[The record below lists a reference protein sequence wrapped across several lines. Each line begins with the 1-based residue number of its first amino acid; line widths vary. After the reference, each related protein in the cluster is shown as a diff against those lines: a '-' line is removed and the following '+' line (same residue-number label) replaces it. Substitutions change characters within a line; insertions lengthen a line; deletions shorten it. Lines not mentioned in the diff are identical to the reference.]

1 VNASKWIIAL
11 LVASF
16 CSFASAL
23 AAAEAQGGVPK
34 EKQTRLGLYLTPA
47 EAYEKWN
54 ADREHVKILDVRTPD
69 EYLFV
74 GHPTM
79 AWNVPIAL
87 QTYEWDAKGK
97 SLPMKPN
104 LDFLPVAKELFK
116 PSDTL
121 LVICRSGGRSAKAV
135 DALAN
140 AGYKQVYNIVDGVEG
155 DLVND
160 PQSPQHGKR
169 MKNGWKNAGL
179 PWTYEIDPAKMRLPA
194 AQGAPSPAAR
204 P

>member
-1 VNASKWIIAL
+1 VNASKWTSCL
-11 LVASF
+11 LVTVL
-16 CSFASAL
+16 CSFAL
-23 AAAEAQGGVPK
+23 AQGAPDSRGAVPK
-34 EKQTRLGLYLTPA
+34 EKQTSLGLYLTPA
-47 EAYEKWN
+47 EAYEKWK
-54 ADREHVKILDVRTPD
+54 ADPEHVKILDVRTPD

-79 AWNVPIAL
+79 AWNVPLAL
-87 QTYEWDAKGK
+87 QTYQWDAKGK

-104 LDFLPVAKELFK
+104 PEFVAQAKALFE

-121 LVICRSGGRSAKAV
+121 LVICRSGTRSAKAV
-135 DALAN
+135 DALAKE
-140 AGYKQVYNIVDGVEG
+140 GFKQAWNIVDGVEG

-179 PWTYEIDPAKMRLPA
+179 PWTYELDPAKMRLPA
-194 AQGAPSPAAR
+194 AEQVAAPKP
-204 P
+204 